1 MVEEKKVEPL
11 ATEEPAAAEAA
22 PKTNVDDLIA
32 ELEKAGVSEPQQ
44 LQGKLEAGAQAGKL
58 AQLLGDER
66 KRVTDLQAKLDKV
79 QVQPKEQ
86 DWDAYPE
93 GKPIDIE
100 AAIERSIDKTFEKR
114 EKVAK
119 QVQEASI
126 AAYNYIKSDQNFHLV
141 KDVWDKKVKDPA
153 YIYQVQTGQVD
164 PVRDYSNTVV
174 QYFQNVAQRSLE
186 TIKELSGGEAQPVPH
201 VESGETRLPA
211 NIVSESAGESANRKF
226 LTEIRAKIEK
236 GYIPTYEEEG
246 LIAEA
251 VLNESMEI

>member
-11 ATEEPAAAEAA
+11 AAEEPKVEAEAA
-22 PKTNVDDLIA
+22 PKENVDDLIA
-32 ELEKAGVSEPQQ
+32 ELEKAGVKDPKQ
-44 LQGKLEAGAQAGKL
+44 LQGKLDAGVQAGRL
-58 AQLLGDER
+58 AQLLGDE
-66 KRVTDLQAKLDKV
+66 KKLTAEKDAEIARLKA
-79 QVQPKEQ
+79 QPKEQ

-100 AAIERSIDKTFEKR
+100 AAIERSIDKTFSKR
-114 EKVAK
+114 EQVAK

-141 KDVWDKKVKDPA
+141 KDVWDEKIKDPA

-186 TIKELSGGEAQPVPH
+186 TIKELSGGGASPVPH
-201 VESGETRLPA
+201 VESGETRSPA
-211 NIVSESAGESANRKF
+211 NIVSTDTAEPESVKKMRELK
-226 LTEIRAKIEK
+226 AKTDK
-236 GYIPTYEEEG
+236 GYLPTEEDE
-246 LIAEA
+246 LSIIDTIFPSTPE
-251 VLNESMEI
+251 